1 MKPLTAPTQDI
12 TVEKV
17 QVLHLDQAKTLSN
30 WAMIDKLRIDGV
42 YCDKDPQIHQKL
54 SDYNV

>member
-1 MKPLTAPTQDI
+1 M
-12 TVEKV
+12 
-17 QVLHLDQAKTLSN
+17 LHLDQAKTLSN